1 MTGNG
6 VSDDHSP
13 GAGPPQDVAA
23 IGHPHPPRVGRY
35 IVVGDIGYG
44 TQASVLRVI
53 DPALDRH
60 LVLKLSRQAPRDDQQ
75 RRDAV
80 LAEGR
85 LLADLD
91 HPGLVR
97 VFDVGVHDG
106 RPYLVLEHVP
116 GRNLEQNFATR
127 RPSPQ
132 EAARF
137 IADLARVVAYAH
149 GRGVVHGDITP
160 RNILIDEDGRTR
172 LIDFGMAKFADAWVE
187 DHGQT
192 GGTPEFLPPE
202 IAPVDGKGGRSL
214 PASDVFGLGA
224 VLYWLLTGTTPFAA
238 PSGREA
244 LERARRC
251 DIDLAALRR
260 AGVPRRLVRACEA
273 ALACDPAQRPPPAD
287 WADMLDRA
295 VRHRRLRAAWALA
308 VAVILVA
315 LAGGWW
321 WHAGQENDS
330 PDTQVLLHSPPEITV
345 IRHDE
350 VFALSNV
357 LPLRTGDRLAI
368 TCDVSSGEEAV
379 ALWFDAAG
387 RLQRLPYAR
396 DLVRTFDR
404 LTFPGPNRWTKLEQ
418 AAGTEVIVFCRGKP
432 VNDDLIDACFPIG
445 EPPPAIPPHNYLT
458 LKRSRVLVDGP
469 RETAVAEP
477 EEIGRMRTLLKKIDR
492 DLSRYFEG
500 VTAVAFPHLPPSDA
514 PAN

>member
-1 MTGNG
+1 MDTIPAGTFLLDRTRDSLQTNMTAAGA
-6 VSDDHSP
+6 SHDHST
-13 GAGPPQDVAA
+13 GSDSSAGSAA
-23 IGHPHPPRVGRY
+23 TTHPNPVRIGRY

-44 TQASVLRVI
+44 SQASVLRVI

-60 LVLKLSRQAPRDDQQ
+60 LVLKLSRQAQRDEQS

-97 VFDVGVHDG
+97 VFDVGVHAG

-127 RPSPQ
+127 RPSAR
-132 EAARF
+132 EAARM
-137 IADLARVVAYAH
+137 IAELARVVAYAH
-149 GRGVVHGDITP
+149 SRGVVHGDITP

-187 DHGQT
+187 DTGLA

-202 IAPVDGKGGRSL
+202 IAPIDGKGGRSL

-224 VLYWLLTGTTPFAA
+224 ILYWLLTGQTPFAA
-238 PSGREA
+238 PTGSQA

-260 AGVPRRLVRACEA
+260 AGVSRRLIRACEA
-273 ALACDPAQRPPPAD
+273 ALACNPAERPAPGD
-287 WADMLDRA
+287 WADELE
-295 VRHRRLRAAWALA
+295 RAARQGGPGLWAGIA
-308 VAVILVA
+308 VVIGLMA
-315 LAGGWW
+315 GGGWW
-321 WHAGQENDS
+321 WYS
-330 PDTQVLLHSPPEITV
+330 RTQVDQADVQASLHSPPEITV

-368 TCDVSSGEEAV
+368 TCDVSSGESAV

-387 RLQRLPYAR
+387 KLHRLSYSR

-404 LTFPGPNRWTKLEQ
+404 LTYPGPNRWTKLQ
-418 AAGTEVIVFCRGKP
+418 PPAGTEIIIFCRGEP
-432 VNDDLIDACFPIG
+432 VDDELIDACFPIG
-445 EPPPAIPPHNYLT
+445 EPPT
-458 LKRSRVLVDGP
+458 
-469 RETAVAEP
+469 
-477 EEIGRMRTLLKKIDR
+477 
-492 DLSRYFEG
+492 
-500 VTAVAFPHLPPSDA
+500 
-514 PAN
+514 